1 MIHQLKILPKFFEKV
16 ISGEK
21 PFEVRNNDRN
31 FKVGDYLALNEFAN
45 GDYTGR
51 SCVVYVDYILEN
63 FPLVV
68 PNAVVMAIKPCKVSK
83 TQEGYDTFAPAPVLW
98 NAVPII
104 EEPKIQPKDSGNEGR
119 NMEDIENAR

>member
-21 PFEVRNNDRN
+21 TFEVRENDRN

-51 SCVVYVDYILEN
+51 PSKEAC
-63 FPLVV
+63 
-68 PNAVVMAIKPCKVSK
+68 CKR
-83 TQEGYDTFAPAPVLW
+83 FA
-98 NAVPII
+98 
-104 EEPKIQPKDSGNEGR
+104 R
-119 NMEDIENAR
+119 NG

>member
-21 PFEVRNNDRN
+21 TFEVRENDRD

-68 PNAVVMAIKPCKVSK
+68 PNVVVMAIKPCKVIKVQDGSV
-83 TQEGYDTFAPAPVLW
+83 DLVAAPWFW

-104 EEPKIQPKDSGNEGR
+104 EEPKFQPKDSGNEGR
-119 NMEDIENAR
+119 NMEGEDK